1 LQIYCIG
8 NGKLETIMLSFKDF
22 TPVQY
27 TGGETEMQD
36 RYTFKRHHG
45 LVGESERTSSETI
58 TKIRGRIK
66 ENREKRAK
74 HGEQNGDRS

>member
-1 LQIYCIG
+1 
-8 NGKLETIMLSFKDF
+8 
-22 TPVQY
+22 
-27 TGGETEMQD
+27 MQD